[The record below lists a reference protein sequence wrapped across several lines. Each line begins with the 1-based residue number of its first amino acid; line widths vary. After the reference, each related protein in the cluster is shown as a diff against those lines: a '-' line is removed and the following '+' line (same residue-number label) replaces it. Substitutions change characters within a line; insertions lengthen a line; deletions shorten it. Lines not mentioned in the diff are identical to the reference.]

1 MDDVVEKLRTA
12 RDKSELLR
20 LKQEVQDKLA
30 ELKKKEEQIE
40 LDYDEL
46 DDDSENFAKR
56 IEHMSQ
62 SYASFYNTTLEK
74 DKSILTLSVAG
85 LGFLVTF
92 INIGGG
98 PSYWLFALLA
108 LATISYMICISSV
121 INIFG
126 MNAKYIIALTT
137 DKVEQYVKIEAKL
150 KKLDK
155 RAISSFYCGLLLS
168 LLIGLGTP
176 LVSLFNQPLSTQSTE
191 CTEVIKEN

>member
-1 MDDVVEKLRTA
+1 MDDVVEKLRAT
-12 RDKSELLR
+12 REKSELLR
-20 LKQEVQDKLA
+20 LKQEVLNKLA
-30 ELKKKEEQIE
+30 ELQKKEEEID
-40 LDYDEL
+40 LAYDDL
-46 DDDSENFAKR
+46 DDESENFSKR

-92 INIGGG
+92 INFGGG
-98 PSYWLFALLA
+98 PSYWLLALLA
-108 LATISYMICISSV
+108 LATMSYMICITSV
-121 INIFG
+121 ITIFG

-137 DKVEQYVKIEAKL
+137 GKVEEYKQIEVKL

-176 LVSLFNQPLSTQSTE
+176 LISVLDKPSLTQSVE
-191 CTEVIKEN
+191 CIKLTS